1 MATQEQRG
9 ISASADGDA
18 ALHAALHAT
27 RYSATNSTPDPEA
40 FTRVQA
46 MCPALS
52 SEERYADYQ
61 YMGDFCGLEHLYA
74 VIEANDLPAML
85 EFIRAE
91 PGLLTLESPT
101 EMMRPP
107 LVMAVKLGR
116 NDLVAALVKYRAS
129 VPPSLQTQSG
139 YDDWQDRGS
148 WGTPLTTACAMG
160 RLDTLKL
167 LLDGMPDADINEV
180 DNLGLTPFLA
190 AASNRHGPTD
200 DRLALLRFLMERGA
214 DVHAVQ
220 RVQFVYDDDLK
231 RKAQNE
237 EEINYGNYDEDNEDD
252 DDDDDDLYGFR
263 PRPGGYGNALALAMD
278 HPDTDPAILK
288 FLVETGVDVY
298 QSRAQTV
305 RHVAHSNDLNDPSSP
320 RDEWAFLSPL
330 AIGALYRNP
339 VGIKTLLD
347 LFPNDH
353 GRLLAS
359 TDATITPSPWPEPP
373 TPEAEDDNA
382 VPVILPLHAALLGFY
397 APIVG
402 YMQPREDNTAAALD
416 VVRLL
421 TADETIRA
429 ATINALYRQRYTP
442 VHMATGFDRIPMLQA
457 VLEELGG
464 DATIPRHDGQGL
476 ILALFSS
483 VSRLSP
489 KINSLKSIEWAV
501 AVDAATDMHALLTML
516 LNRCRPRGEGTE
528 GTDDEEAAARLALL
542 NEADANGNTALH
554 FAMGYRLERSTAAL
568 QALGARTDAVNKA
581 GEVPA
586 MPPHFRLPK
595 F

>member
-1 MATQEQRG
+1 MATQEQHG
-9 ISASADGDA
+9 VSASADGDA
-18 ALHAALHAT
+18 ALHAALRAI

-61 YMGDFCGLEHLYA
+61 YMSSFCRLEHLHA
-74 VIEANDLPAML
+74 VVEANDLPAML

-91 PGLLTLESPT
+91 PSLLTHESPT
-101 EMMRPP
+101 EMMGPP
-107 LVMAVKLGR
+107 LVLAVKLGH
-116 NDLVAALVKYRAS
+116 NDLVAALVKHRAS
-129 VPPSLQTQSG
+129 VPPNLQTQSG
-139 YDDWQDRGS
+139 YDDWEDRGS

-167 LLDGMPDADINEV
+167 LLDGMTDADINEV

-190 AASNRHGPTD
+190 AASKRHGPTE
-200 DRLALLRFLMERGA
+200 DRLTLLCFLIERGA

-220 RVQFVYDDDLK
+220 RVRFGYDDGLKQKAEADL
-231 RKAQNE
+231 QSE
-237 EEINYGNYDEDNEDD
+237 EEIDYDNYDE
-252 DDDDDDLYGFR
+252 DDDDLYEFR
-263 PRPGGYGNALALAMD
+263 PRPGGYGNALALAMG
-278 HPDTDPAILK
+278 HPDTDPAILN
-288 FLVETGVDVY
+288 FW
-298 QSRAQTV
+298 SRQA
-305 RHVAHSNDLNDPSSP
+305 SISP
-320 RDEWAFLSPL
+320 RYEWAFLSPL
-330 AIGALYRNP
+330 AISALCRNP
-339 VGIKTLLD
+339 VGIKTLLE

-359 TDATITPSPWPEPP
+359 TDATIVPSPWPEPP
-373 TPEAEDDNA
+373 TPEDA
-382 VPVILPLHAALLGFY
+382 VPVILPLHAAFLGFY
-397 APIVG
+397 ARIVS
-402 YMQPREDNTAAALD
+402 YMPPSEDNTAAALD

-429 ATINALYRQRYTP
+429 ATINALYCQRHTP
-442 VHMATGFDRIPMLQA
+442 VHIATGFDRIPMLQA
-457 VLEELGG
+457 VLELGS

-489 KINSLKSIEWAV
+489 KNSLESIEWAV
-501 AVDAATDMHALLTML
+501 AVDAATDMHALLNML
-516 LNRCRPRGEGTE
+516 LDRCCPRGEGTE
-528 GTDDEEAAARLALL
+528 GTDDDEAAARLALL
-542 NEADANGNTALH
+542 NEADANGNTPLH
-554 FAMGYRLERSTAAL
+554 FAMRYHLERSTAAL

-586 MPPHFRLPK
+586 TPPQYCLPK